1 MRIIE
6 KITPFFCISSS
17 EFAVLT
23 QNQTV
28 TTVIDGKVRMKDREL
43 VGIDEREVLAKSRE
57 QAEKM
62 WARINAR

>member
-1 MRIIE
+1 
-6 KITPFFCISSS
+6 
-17 EFAVLT
+17 
-23 QNQTV
+23 
-28 TTVIDGKVRMKDREL
+28 MKDREL